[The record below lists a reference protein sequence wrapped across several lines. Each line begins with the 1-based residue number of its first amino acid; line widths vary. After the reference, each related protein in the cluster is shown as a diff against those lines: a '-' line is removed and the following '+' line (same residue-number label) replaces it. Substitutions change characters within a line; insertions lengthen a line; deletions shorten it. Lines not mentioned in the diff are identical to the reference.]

1 MSLVLISLIIA
12 ASIYLL
18 YNAVAIGIFGI
29 PPSLSET
36 YYLYKGKW
44 NIGFVFPIMMYL
56 VVGFIMPAW
65 LTLSEGSPFQ
75 FLSFLA
81 PASLA
86 FVGTAPAFKSSKLE
100 DSVHTISAIIAA
112 VCSILWVGLVT
123 PYWWIIVLALLVFTL
138 EALLT
143 QTLSYAKVFWLET
156 VAFMSTFM
164 STILMSI

>member
-36 YYLYKGKW
+36 YYLYKDKW

-56 VVGFIMPAW
+56 VVGFMMPAW

-81 PASLA
+81 PASIA
-86 FVGTAPAFKSSKLE
+86 FVGTAPAFKSSSLE
-100 DSVHTISAIIAA
+100 NSVHSVAAIVAA
-112 VCSILWVGLVT
+112 ICSLLWVILVT
-123 PYWWIIVLALLVFTL
+123 PYWWIIILALLTFTL
-138 EALLT
+138 EALITRTLLT
-143 QTLSYAKVFWLET
+143 AKIYWLET
-156 VAFMSTFM
+156 VAFISTFM
-164 STILMSI
+164 SAILMSM